1 MNFPELRSFLRESQ
15 RGKVFDSLIA
25 VECGLDVYEA
35 AWDAMCDMH
44 SEMEINDIIVL
55 FLVDMGEFIGVEDS
69 DFEKVLA
76 HVE

>member
-1 MNFPELRSFLRESQ
+1 MTFQELRTFLWESE

-25 VECGLDVYEA
+25 VECGLEVYEA
-35 AWDAMCDMH
+35 SWDAMCDMN
-44 SEMEINDIIVL
+44 SEKETNDIIVL
-55 FLVDMGEFIGVEDS
+55 FLVDIGDFIGVEDS